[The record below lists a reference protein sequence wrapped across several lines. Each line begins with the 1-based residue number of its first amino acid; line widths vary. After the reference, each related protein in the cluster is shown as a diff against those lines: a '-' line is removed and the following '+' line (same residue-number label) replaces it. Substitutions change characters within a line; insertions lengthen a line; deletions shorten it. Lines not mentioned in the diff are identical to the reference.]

1 MAEVT
6 YFTSPTCMPCKKIRP
21 KLEKFI
27 SESPTHELRV
37 VDITEDQK
45 TTTEFGVM
53 KVPTIAVDGM
63 AFEPANMPWS
73 KVVEILEGV
82 AR

>member
-37 VDITEDQK
+37 VDIEEDQK
-45 TTTEFGVM
+45 TAVEFGVM
-53 KVPTIAVDGM
+53 KVPTIAVNGM
-63 AFEPANMPWS
+63 TFEPANMPWR
-73 KVVEILEGV
+73 KVVEILEGA